1 MTAKPST
8 EILRLRSVTKTFETG
23 GENLPALSS
32 VDFSLSSGEFLAVVG
47 KSGSGKST
55 LLNMITGIDS
65 PSAGELWVQGNPIHT
80 MTEAERVK
88 WRGRN
93 MGIVFQFFQLIP
105 TLTVLENVIL
115 PMDFCGTIQTGKRR
129 ARAMELLER
138 VGIPEQAWKFP
149 SMMSGGQQQGAAIAR
164 ALANDPPILCADEP
178 TGNLDSDSGKL
189 ILTLFQS
196 LNREAKTVIIVSHDP
211 ELRKYAR
218 REIRLADGRICQDE
232 PLNGDKGGRT

>member
-149 SMMSGGQQQGAAIAR
+149 SMMSGGQQQRAAIAR